1 MGALRLE
8 VRARRRL
15 RELRNVWSLPVGCR
29 LLVVPSVNCALMT
42 SGDTNLLRGRRL
54 RVWGI
59 GAQRRRVVINGRH
72 LDGNGRRLKFMSSWN
87 QKIWRGGWG
96 AWIGVE
102 GEAEKVVCR
111 GLKQWACPFWG
122 VERNDSE
129 RMGRGAEW
137 ARLDWVVG

>member
-15 RELRNVWSLPVGCR
+15 GELRNVWSLPVGCR
-29 LLVVPSVNCALMT
+29 
-42 SGDTNLLRGRRL
+42 LLRGRRL